1 MKIQWYNAEIK
12 DSGKLY
18 HLGVINNNDSEHLL
32 STHSKAVLSRLLC
45 LYELT
50 YPLNLWYCYCHLTN
64 EKTEAQKGESTYP
77 MSKSLCA

>member
-1 MKIQWYNAEIK
+1 MKYQWYNAEIK

-32 STHSKAVLSRLLC
+32 STHSGAVLNRLLC

-50 YPLNLWYCYCHLTN
+50 YPLNL
-64 EKTEAQKGESTYP
+64 
-77 MSKSLCA
+77 